1 MNFAV
6 NEFGYLDQ
14 KTNDEDVN
22 ITCTRSRD
30 SDSSIRSCSIILRQ
44 KILNSCSIFRVE
56 SIVKSF
62 SEIKIR
68 IEILFKSI

>member
-14 KTNDEDVN
+14 KNNDEDVN

-30 SDSSIRSCSIILRQ
+30 SDSSIRSCSIILRH
-44 KILNSCSIFRVE
+44 KNLEFILNFSSGINSQKFFRN
-56 SIVKSF
+56 KD
-62 SEIKIR
+62 
-68 IEILFKSI
+68 